1 MEKLLKEDINRIKE
15 LIGNV
20 ITESVL
26 NEQVKEY
33 YACDQFKNDEQKYK
47 LCRRISYLQKWLY
60 DNDGL
65 GLQEIIDNALDPIK
79 SPFTEDQK
87 QKFKGGSELLRQ
99 MGKISKGAQ
108 FYFNRDKVD
117 GGKIVLINNKWI
129 PVNKLNTNTAD
140 LAELLTDLLYKSPD
154 AKPIISKIMG
164 NTKDGLLTIK
174 SVLPRLLRKYF
185 EDPTTLFDY
194 VKNTTF
200 RSDLGEMAENKVKK
214 ELEDKGFK
222 LLYQGGD
229 GDLIDMTYGTD
240 LIMEHPEF
248 GKKTIQ
254 VKLNENAWDRSRGY
268 KYIDWVIIAE
278 PFTVYDNKTKEV
290 IEL

>member
-1 MEKLLKEDINRIKE
+1 

-26 NEQVKEY
+26 NEQVEEY

-65 GLQEIIDNALDPIK
+65 GLQDIIDNALNPIK

-87 QKFKGGSELLRQ
+87 QKFKGGAELLHQ
-99 MGKISKGAQ
+99 MGKISKGALY
-108 FYFNRDKVD
+108 YFIKDKVE
-117 GGKIVLINNKWI
+117 GGKIVLINDKWI

-164 NTKDGLLTIK
+164 NTKEGLLTIK

-185 EDPTTLFDY
+185 EDPSTLFDY

-229 GDLIDMTYGTD
+229 GDLIDMNYGTD
-240 LIMEHPEF
+240 LIMEHPEY

-254 VKLNENAWDRSRGY
+254 VKLNERAWDRSRNY